1 MENKGFI
8 KLHRQMLGWGWY
20 TDTATKCVFLHLLL
34 LAAWEEGSYREVR
47 LAPGQA
53 VSSIR
58 ELSAQTGVSVQSV
71 RTALRHLKSTG
82 EITQEPRGKYSV
94 FTIENYARYQ
104 GAGAGGDWQPAR
116 RRHGGGTGPDIKKQ
130 RSKDT
135 LPGAE
140 GEKSGAGAGQELA
153 GAWESETGGIETGG
167 AGAWGTERN
176 SSGAC
181 GTEPCGSGA
190 CGTDPCGA
198 DPTDSRGLTQR
209 EGLPARPGPEPAD
222 PEGFGAFWA
231 AYPKQRARADA
242 ARAWK
247 ALAPDHGL
255 QARMLSALESQ
266 KAGAEWQREGG
277 RFVPYPGAWLRGR
290 RWEDEPAGQAPPEAP
305 VQVVAREDWSLENAL
320 DGLAFEAREG

>member
-116 RRHGGGTGPDIKKQ
+116 QRHGGGTGPDIKKQ

-135 LPGAE
+135 LSGAE
-140 GEKSGAGAGQELA
+140 GEKSGAGA
-153 GAWESETGGIETGG
+153 W
-167 AGAWGTERN
+167 
-176 SSGAC
+176 
-181 GTEPCGSGA
+181 GTEPCGSGAWGTEPCGAGA

-231 AYPKQRARADA
+231 AYPKKRARADA

-255 QARMLSALESQ
+255 QARLLSALESQ

>member
-104 GAGAGGDWQPAR
+104 GAGAGGDWQPTR
-116 RRHGGGTGPDIKKQ
+116 QRHGGGTGPDIKKQ

-135 LPGAE
+135 LSGAE
-140 GEKSGAGAGQELA
+140 GEKSGAGA
-153 GAWESETGGIETGG
+153 W
-167 AGAWGTERN
+167 
-176 SSGAC
+176 
-181 GTEPCGSGA
+181 GTEPCGSGAWGTEPCGAGA

-231 AYPKQRARADA
+231 AYPKKRARADA

-255 QARMLSALESQ
+255 QARLLSALESQ

>member
-104 GAGAGGDWQPAR
+104 GAGAGGDWQPTR
-116 RRHGGGTGPDIKKQ
+116 QRHGGGTGPDIKKQ

-135 LPGAE
+135 LSGAE

-153 GAWESETGGIETGG
+153 GAWGTETGGTDPCSAGAWGTETCGIETGG
-167 AGAWGTERN
+167 AGACGIDPV
-176 SSGAC
+176 SAGA
-181 GTEPCGSGA
+181 G
-190 CGTDPCGA
+190 
-198 DPTDSRGLTQR
+198 
-209 EGLPARPGPEPAD
+209 D

-231 AYPKQRARADA
+231 AYPKKRARADA

-247 ALAPDHGL
+247 ALSPDHEL
-255 QARMLSALESQ
+255 QARILSALESQ

>member
-58 ELSAQTGVSVQSV
+58 ELAAQTGVSVQSV

-116 RRHGGGTGPDIKKQ
+116 QRHGGGTGPDIKKQ

-135 LPGAE
+135 LSGAE

-153 GAWESETGGIETGG
+153 GADGTETGG
-167 AGAWGTERN
+167 A
-176 SSGAC
+176 GAC
-181 GTEPCGSGA
+181 GTEPCSSGA
-190 CGTDPCGA
+190 GGA
-198 DPTDSRGLTQR
+198 DPSGAGAWGAEMGGTETVSAGA
-209 EGLPARPGPEPAD
+209 GD
-222 PEGFGAFWA
+222 PEGFGVFWA
-231 AYPKQRARADA
+231 AYPKKRARADA

-247 ALAPDHGL
+247 ALSPDHGL
-255 QARMLSALESQ
+255 QARLLSGLESQ

-290 RWEDEPAGQAPPEAP
+290 RWEDEPAGQPPPEAP

>member
-104 GAGAGGDWQPAR
+104 GAGAGGDWRPTRQ
-116 RRHGGGTGPDIKKQ
+116 RHGGGTGPDIKKQ

-135 LPGAE
+135 LSGAE
-140 GEKSGAGAGQELA
+140 GEKSGAGDCGP
-153 GAWESETGGIETGG
+153 ETGGTETVSAG
-167 AGAWGTERN
+167 AG
-176 SSGAC
+176 
-181 GTEPCGSGA
+181 
-190 CGTDPCGA
+190 
-198 DPTDSRGLTQR
+198 
-209 EGLPARPGPEPAD
+209 D

-231 AYPKQRARADA
+231 AYPKKRARADA

-290 RWEDEPAGQAPPEAP
+290 RWEDEPAGQPPPEAP
-305 VQVVAREDWSLENAL
+305 VQVVVREDWSLENAL

>member
-104 GAGAGGDWQPAR
+104 GAGAGGDWQPTR
-116 RRHGGGTGPDIKKQ
+116 QRHGGGTGPDIKKQ

-135 LPGAE
+135 LSGAE
-140 GEKSGAGAGQELA
+140 GEKSGAGVCGAEL
-153 GAWESETGGIETGG
+153 
-167 AGAWGTERN
+167 N
-176 SSGAC
+176 S
-181 GTEPCGSGA
+181 SGA
-190 CGTDPCGA
+190 CGTDPCSAGA
-198 DPTDSRGLTQR
+198 WGAETGGTDPVSAG
-209 EGLPARPGPEPAD
+209 GGD

-231 AYPKQRARADA
+231 AYPKKRARADA

-255 QARMLSALESQ
+255 QARLLSALESQ

>member
-34 LAAWEEGSYREVR
+34 LAAWEGGSYREVR

-104 GAGAGGDWQPAR
+104 GAGAGGDWQPTR
-116 RRHGGGTGPDIKKQ
+116 QRHGGGTGPDIKKQ

-135 LPGAE
+135 LSGAE

-153 GAWESETGGIETGG
+153 GAWGTETCGTDPCS
-167 AGAWGTERN
+167 AGAWGTE
-176 SSGAC
+176 
-181 GTEPCGSGA
+181 T
-190 CGTDPCGA
+190 CGTDPCSAGA
-198 DPTDSRGLTQR
+198 G
-209 EGLPARPGPEPAD
+209 D

-231 AYPKQRARADA
+231 AYPKKRARADA

-247 ALAPDHGL
+247 ALSPDHGL
-255 QARMLSALESQ
+255 QARLLSALESQ

>member
-116 RRHGGGTGPDIKKQ
+116 QRHGGGTGPDIKKQ

-135 LPGAE
+135 LSGAE
-140 GEKSGAGAGQELA
+140 GEKSGAGDC
-153 GAWESETGGIETGG
+153 GAETG
-167 AGAWGTERN
+167 
-176 SSGAC
+176 
-181 GTEPCGSGA
+181 
-190 CGTDPCGA
+190 GTDPCSAGA
-198 DPTDSRGLTQR
+198 G
-209 EGLPARPGPEPAD
+209 D

-231 AYPKQRARADA
+231 AYPKKRARADA

-247 ALAPDHGL
+247 ALSPDHGL

>member
-104 GAGAGGDWQPAR
+104 GAGAGGDWQPTR
-116 RRHGGGTGPDIKKQ
+116 QRHGGGTGPDNKKQ

-135 LPGAE
+135 LSGAE

-153 GAWESETGGIETGG
+153 GVWESEMGGTETGG
-167 AGAWGTERN
+167 AGA
-176 SSGAC
+176 C
-181 GTEPCGSGA
+181 
-190 CGTDPCGA
+190 
-198 DPTDSRGLTQR
+198 
-209 EGLPARPGPEPAD
+209 D

-231 AYPKQRARADA
+231 AYPKKRARADA
-242 ARAWK
+242 VRAWK
-247 ALAPDHGL
+247 ALSPDHGL
-255 QARMLSALESQ
+255 QARLLSALESQ

-290 RWEDEPAGQAPPEAP
+290 RWEDEPAGQTPPEAP

>member
-104 GAGAGGDWQPAR
+104 GAGAGGDWQPTR
-116 RRHGGGTGPDIKKQ
+116 QRHGGGTGPDIKKQ

-135 LPGAE
+135 LSGAE

-153 GAWESETGGIETGG
+153 GACGPGTGGTETG
-167 AGAWGTERN
+167 
-176 SSGAC
+176 
-181 GTEPCGSGA
+181 
-190 CGTDPCGA
+190 GTDPCSAGA
-198 DPTDSRGLTQR
+198 G
-209 EGLPARPGPEPAD
+209 D

-231 AYPKQRARADA
+231 AYPKKRARADA

>member
-116 RRHGGGTGPDIKKQ
+116 QRHGGGTGPDNKKQ

-135 LPGAE
+135 LSGAE
-140 GEKSGAGAGQELA
+140 GEKSGAGACGTEPCSA
-153 GAWESETGGIETGG
+153 GACGADPSG
-167 AGAWGTERN
+167 AGAWGAEM
-176 SSGAC
+176 G
-181 GTEPCGSGA
+181 GTETVSAGA
-190 CGTDPCGA
+190 G
-198 DPTDSRGLTQR
+198 
-209 EGLPARPGPEPAD
+209 D

-231 AYPKQRARADA
+231 AYPKKRARADA

-247 ALAPDHGL
+247 ALSPDHGL
-255 QARMLSALESQ
+255 QARLLSALESQ

-290 RWEDEPAGQAPPEAP
+290 RWEDEPAGQPPPEAP

>member
-116 RRHGGGTGPDIKKQ
+116 QRHGGGTGPDIKKQ

-135 LPGAE
+135 LSGAE
-140 GEKSGAGAGQELA
+140 GEKSGAGAWGPGTGGTETVSA
-153 GAWESETGGIETGG
+153 GAG
-167 AGAWGTERN
+167 
-176 SSGAC
+176 
-181 GTEPCGSGA
+181 
-190 CGTDPCGA
+190 
-198 DPTDSRGLTQR
+198 
-209 EGLPARPGPEPAD
+209 D

-231 AYPKQRARADA
+231 AYPKKRARADA